1 MRGRWDANSI
11 GETPTVERYSGPRT
25 PGAFRAIT
33 VIAMNTPHFNPLVA
47 SLAAPPIPSIQRWA
61 QAYDGSRGPLI
72 DLSQAVPGYPPHPRL
87 LAALAEAAGS
97 PRTAGYGPIEGEDAL
112 RLAYAHDLN
121 ALYGGDV
128 DAADVHVTA
137 GCNQAF
143 AAAVLALIGPGERV
157 ALLSPYYFNHQ
168 TTLAMLGIGCVSI
181 DCHAAQGFVPNLA
194 DIERA
199 LEPAVRALVLITP
212 NNPTGAVYPPQ
223 LLEDIFQLCRRRGL
237 WLMIDETYRDFLPAS
252 PTSEAPHRLFGDPAW
267 RDNLVALYSF
277 SKSFCIPGHR
287 LGALA
292 ASPSVVAQVAKVMD
306 NLQIC
311 APRAAQVALA
321 HGLGELMEWRNANRV
336 EITHRAQS
344 FRNTLASVPSWQLDA
359 IGAYFAYVRH
369 PFAEVDSEQ
378 VARRLATEVG
388 VLTVPGSYF
397 GEGQQRHLRM
407 AFANADS
414 ATIGQL
420 SARLKAL
427 GA

>member
-1 MRGRWDANSI
+1 
-11 GETPTVERYSGPRT
+11 
-25 PGAFRAIT
+25 
-33 VIAMNTPHFNPLVA
+33 MNTPHFNPLVA
-47 SLAAPPIPSIQRWA
+47 SLPTPPIPAIQRWA
-61 QAYDGSRGPLI
+61 QAYDSSRGPLI

-97 PRTAGYGPIEGEDAL
+97 ARTAGYGPIEGEEAL
-112 RLAYAHDLN
+112 RSAYARDLN

-157 ALLSPYYFNHQ
+157 ALLSPFYFNHQ
-168 TTLAMLGIGCVSI
+168 TTLAMLGVGCVSI
-181 DCHAAQGFVPNLA
+181 DCHAAQGFVPDLA

-199 LEPAVRALVLITP
+199 LEPTVRALVLITP

-223 LLEDIFQLCRRRGL
+223 LLRDIFELCRRRGL

-252 PTSEAPHRLFGDPAW
+252 STSAPPHGLFGDAAW
-267 RDNLVALYSF
+267 RSNLVALYSF

-287 LGALA
+287 LGALT

-311 APRAAQVALA
+311 APRAPQVAVA
-321 HGLGELMEWRNANRV
+321 RGLGDLSEWRQANRI
-336 EITHRAQS
+336 EISSRAQS
-344 FRNTLASVPSWQLDA
+344 FRDALASVSSWRLDA

-369 PFAEVDSEQ
+369 PFVDLDSEQ

-397 GEGQQRHLRM
+397 GEHQQRHLRM

-420 SARLKAL
+420 STRLQAL